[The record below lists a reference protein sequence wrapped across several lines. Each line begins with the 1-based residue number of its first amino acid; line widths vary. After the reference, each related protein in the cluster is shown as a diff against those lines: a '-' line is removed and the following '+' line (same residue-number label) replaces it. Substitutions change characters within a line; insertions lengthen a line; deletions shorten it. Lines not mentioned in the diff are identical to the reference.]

1 MLLMVDNLLGAIS
14 PHICKGCGAIGLSFC
29 RCCISDVIKRNHP
42 ICLYCGAA
50 CSDNNLCKSCCK
62 KHKCFDDLLAVAE
75 RSGAL
80 KRLVGDYKY
89 NSEIECCRP
98 LADILSNRLQ
108 NVSMPS
114 TAVIIPVPT
123 IPSHVRSRGFDH
135 TLYLARQL
143 SRRINRPVDNKILI
157 RTDNMAQ
164 HMQNASNRR
173 KLIQKSLA
181 ISPRLTTGGL
191 FPAPAIPDYAILLD
205 DIWTTGSTMETAA
218 KLLKSVGVKSVLG
231 LVVLYQP
238 KRVN

>member
-1 MLLMVDNLLGAIS
+1 M
-14 PHICKGCGAIGLSFC
+14 
-29 RCCISDVIKRNHP
+29 
-42 ICLYCGAA
+42 
-50 CSDNNLCKSCCK
+50 
-62 KHKCFDDLLAVAE
+62 AVAE
-75 RSGAL
+75 RSGVL

-89 NSEIECCRP
+89 NSEVENCRP

-108 NVSMPS
+108 NVSIPP

-123 IPSHVRSRGFDH
+123 ITSHVRSRGFDH

-143 SRRINRPVDNKILI
+143 SRRINHPVNNKILI

-181 ISPRLTTGGL
+181 ISPRLATGSL
-191 FPAPAIPDYAILLD
+191 LPAPAIPDYVILLD

-218 KLLKSVGVKSVLG
+218 KLLKGIGVKSVLG

>member
-1 MLLMVDNLLGAIS
+1 MLLMVDNLLSAVS
-14 PHICKGCGAIGLSFC
+14 PHICKGCGAIGSPFC
-29 RCCISDVIKRNHP
+29 RCCISDVAKRNHP
-42 ICLYCGAA
+42 ICLYCGATG
-50 CSDNNLCKSCCK
+50 SGNNLCKSCCK

-89 NSEIECCRP
+89 NSEVENCRS
-98 LADILSNRLQ
+98 LANILSNRLQ
-108 NVSMPS
+108 NVYIPP

-123 IPSHVRSRGFDH
+123 IPSHIRSRGFDH

-143 SRRINRPVDNKILI
+143 SRRINRPVNNKILI

-173 KLIQKSLA
+173 KLIQRSLA
-181 ISPRLTTGGL
+181 ISPRLTTGSL
-191 FPAPAIPDYAILLD
+191 LPAPAIPDYVILLD
-205 DIWTTGSTMETAA
+205 DIWTTGSTMEAAA
-218 KLLKSVGVKSVLG
+218 KLLKSIGVKSVLG